1 MKKVKLSITSDGS
14 GDGTTTDTTNI
25 SGWLYAVQWL
35 IGTCDAGVD
44 ATLSTVNSD
53 AAATLLTL
61 TDANA
66 SALYYPR
73 AVVQSEAGANL
84 TGTSGGDR
92 ALLLLSGNLKVVL
105 AQAGDTKTGSVIVY
119 YEDL

>member
-14 GDGTTTDTTNI
+14 GDGTTTDTANI
-25 SGWLYAVQWL
+25 FGWLYAVQWL

-44 ATLSTVNSD
+44 VTLSTVNSD

-66 SALYYPR
+66 DALYYPR
-73 AVVQSEAGANL
+73 ALIQSEAGANL

-92 ALLLLSGNLKVVL
+92 TRLLLSGQLKVVL
-105 AQAGDTKTGSVIVY
+105 AQAGDTLTGSVIVY